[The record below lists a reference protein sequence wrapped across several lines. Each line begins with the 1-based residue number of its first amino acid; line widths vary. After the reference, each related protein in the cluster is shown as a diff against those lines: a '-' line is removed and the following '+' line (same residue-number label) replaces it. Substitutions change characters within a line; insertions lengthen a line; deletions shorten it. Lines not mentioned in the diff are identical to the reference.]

1 MQFVNEHFYT
11 NKNLL
16 INFIVNSANKY
27 WNIVTDNKY
36 KYLINY
42 KHKISKFYMNP
53 KLHKSKVLKEI
64 IKNQS
69 SEYINI
75 IENLQIEVRPIVA
88 KPVYCTTRILECYM

>member
-1 MQFVNEHFYT
+1 
-11 NKNLL
+11 
-16 INFIVNSANKY
+16 
-27 WNIVTDNKY
+27 
-36 KYLINY
+36 
-42 KHKISKFYMNP
+42 MNP